1 MNDLSNQ
8 IFLFFLPPV
17 EHVGNSMT
25 LAIVHVSLSLQLNH
39 SRSWLQQ
46 SRGLEGLIFMVI
58 CNLGSI
64 QALAKQFH
72 TLLIG
77 PIAAK

>member
-8 IFLFFLPPV
+8 IFFFLLPV

-25 LAIVHVSLSLQLNH
+25 LAVVRVLLPSQLNH
-39 SRSWLQQ
+39 SRSWSQQ
-46 SRGLEGLIFMVI
+46 SRGMEGLIFMVI